1 MSKSLRAWMHI
12 EPACLISAS
21 ASHRIVTSRSVPK
34 MRISFSPRLSMRM
47 FDKIGIVDFLSTTPC
62 MNPSSSFRT
71 LCLIVNSILSVPLQN
86 YYGCFCFYKP
96 IQKLF
101 LKPVVGIGPVDL
113 CKTAKKSYCTWLFPF
128 TGFVE
133 NLWKR
138 PRRSGKL
145 SYQPIFHYRPQR
157 FPVRA

>member
-1 MSKSLRAWMHI
+1 MSKSFRAWMHI

-21 ASHRIVTSRSVPK
+21 ASQRMVTSRSVPK
-34 MRISFSPRLSMRM
+34 MRISFSPRLSIRM

-62 MNPSSSFRT
+62 MKPSSSFRT
-71 LCLIVNSILSVPLQN
+71 LCLIVNSILSVLLQN
-86 YYGCFCFYKP
+86 YLRMLSLLKL

-113 CKTAKKSYCTWLFPF
+113 CKTAKNAYYNWLFLF

-138 PRRSGKL
+138 ASESGKL
-145 SYQPIFHYRPQR
+145 SYRLIFHYRPQR
-157 FPVRA
+157 FPVPT